1 MHRAP
6 ISPLLL
12 IIVIVVIALV
22 LAGRKTVKKVISEGR
37 HHWTPD
43 EQRATIKFYVENHKK
58 EPQEFEE
65 ALLKLSRELAIKPNA
80 VRAAVAAVGVLENP
94 SGKPTKWKPSKQL
107 VRVWEEYRGKKKA
120 S

>member
-12 IIVIVVIALV
+12 LIIAVVIIVALNQKKVKRVIAP
-22 LAGRKTVKKVISEGR
+22 GR
-37 HHWTPD
+37 HNWTPD
-43 EQRATIKFYVENHKK
+43 EQRATIKFYLENHKRD
-58 EPQEFEE
+58 PQDYEE
-65 ALLKLSRELAIKPNA
+65 ALLKLSKELAIKPSA

-107 VRVWEEYRGKKKA
+107 KRVWEEYRRKKA